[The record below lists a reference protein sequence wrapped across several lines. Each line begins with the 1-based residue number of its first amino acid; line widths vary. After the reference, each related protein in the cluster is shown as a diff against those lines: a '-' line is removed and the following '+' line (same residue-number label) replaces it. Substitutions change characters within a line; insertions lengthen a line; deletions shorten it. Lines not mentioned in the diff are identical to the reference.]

1 MQTAPPSP
9 KRPPQRKTLVNVLAL
24 VALLLTL
31 ALARQD
37 GLMTWLPFSLG
48 DVRGGSEKALTGL
61 PLTDEEAQKA
71 IRREADH
78 ITACSYTSASADKT
92 SDGYGAL
99 NDDLI
104 GANGPDWV
112 MTEPGAVGAISL
124 MEAAAFLHS
133 RGEDVSSYD
142 TALDGYF
149 DVWLVQH
156 KQAWVDDPH
165 SGDRGGSAARVTYDG
180 QGKRV
185 KSGDATPGA
194 TGMTVTAMWK
204 RYEYLQET
212 GRATKAQAWLSR
224 AWPVA
229 SGAKGYLIAHFDPN
243 TEMERGSA
251 SSEDEWLTDA
261 VSAADA
267 LLCLDRW
274 EGMVGTR
281 DPSCLAT
288 AARLKAGVVA
298 MKQDEAWKGYYRL
311 REHDKDNQPTNGD
324 TVDQIG
330 FLPYESG
337 LLDPADPFA
346 RRISDGWTLGAGGI
360 SMTAQTRDPKNWTYY
375 GTHWHHYTPT
385 RLENEYLYPGPGL
398 QLAKVEWK
406 YGKRAHDPVV
416 SLRAVNRLRWAVGP
430 TYSGLWSDDGGLVDW
445 RDAKDRG
452 HSAEKWAR
460 FIDTSG
466 YLIQTILMVNF
477 GRDTT
482 YVPSDRPATP

>member
-1 MQTAPPSP
+1 
-9 KRPPQRKTLVNVLAL
+9 
-24 VALLLTL
+24 
-31 ALARQD
+31 
-37 GLMTWLPFSLG
+37 MTWLPFSLG
-48 DVRGGSEKALTGL
+48 NVSGGRENALSAL
-61 PLTDEEAQKA
+61 PFTDAEAQKA

-78 ITACSYTSASADKT
+78 IAACSYTSAPASKT
-92 SDGYGAL
+92 ADGYGAL

-104 GANGPDWV
+104 GTNGPDWV
-112 MTEPGAVGAISL
+112 MAEPGAVGAISL
-124 MEAAAFLHS
+124 LEAAAFLHS
-133 RGEDVSSYD
+133 RGEDVRAYE

-165 SGDRGGSAARVTYDG
+165 SGDKGGSAARVTYDG
-180 QGKRV
+180 QGRRV

-212 GRATKAQAWLSR
+212 GRADQAHAWLSR

-229 SGAKGYLIAHFDPN
+229 SGAKDYLLAHFDPN
-243 TEMERGSA
+243 TELERGSA
-251 SSEDEWLTDA
+251 GSADEWLTDA

-274 EGMVGTR
+274 GTLVGNG
-281 DPSCLAT
+281 DPQCLAT
-288 AARLKAGVVA
+288 AARLKAGVAA
-298 MKQDEAWKGYYRL
+298 MKQDEAWKGYFRL

-330 FLPYESG
+330 FLPYETG
-337 LLDPADPFA
+337 LLDPSDPFA
-346 RRISDGWTLGAGGI
+346 KRISDAWTVGADGI
-360 SMTAQTRDPKNWTYY
+360 AMTAQTRDPKNWTYY
-375 GTHWHHYTPT
+375 GTHWHHYTPP

-406 YGKRAHDPVV
+406 YGKQAHDPTVT
-416 SLRAVNRLRWAVGP
+416 LRAVNRLRWAVGP
-430 TYSGLWSDDGGLVDW
+430 DYSGLWSPEGGLVDW

-482 YVPSDRPATP
+482 YVPSGPQTTPTS